1 VKSGDRIRLSV
12 SRREIA
18 LLVSDEE
25 LARRAKE
32 MPLQMPA
39 AERGYEK
46 LFQQSVTQADQGVD
60 FDFLRAP
67 QRKGAV
73 P

>member
-1 VKSGDRIRLSV
+1 
-12 SRREIA
+12 
-18 LLVSDEE
+18 
-25 LARRAKE
+25 